1 MIELNKIH
9 QGDCLERLKEV
20 DDNSIDLVVI
30 DPPYNI
36 GKDTWDKID
45 NYEEWMKDVFIELQR
60 VLKDNGSL
68 YWWHNDMTT
77 ISKLMNTLESD
88 TNFKF
93 KQMIVWNK
101 RFDGSPR
108 KGFLNGFI
116 EVEKLRNYQ
125 KMAEYCLYYTF
136 QDDTGLSQ
144 VYADTDNFK
153 ELREYLKQEKKKS
166 GLTNKDFNLRFS
178 EFTNKEGCRDRS
190 VVEHYFGNNQWVFPT
205 KEIYENILQKTGYFQ
220 RPYNELQKRFI
231 QYRREYDGLVEG
243 FASQRYTY
251 NNQKTH
257 HSVWN
262 YDIDKKIGHVTPKPL
277 EMIKNIIK
285 HSSNKGDIVLD
296 CFMGSGTTAVACKE
310 LGRNFIGI
318 EKEQEYIDLS
328 NKRLEF
334 A

>member
-101 RFDGSPR
+101 RFDGSHR

-243 FASQRYTY
+243 FESQRYTY

-285 HSSNKGDIVLD
+285 H
-296 CFMGSGTTAVACKE
+296 
-310 LGRNFIGI
+310 R
-318 EKEQEYIDLS
+318 
-328 NKRLEF
+328 KRLPKRKPLIL
-334 A
+334 